1 MANNTPYTYGTSA
14 PKLYSAYNQS
24 AAAPKRNYD
33 DETRRR
39 SSRMPETPIKV
50 VPTRTPGSAPST
62 SAAPFAAPALVKV
75 AAIVAAM
82 FLVIGLGRITLDSA
96 TCAMAM
102 EASDIS
108 SQIEL
113 ARDGANTLEVEQST
127 LSNPTRIKEQAAA
140 LGMTVS
146 ETTTFIDISGDVVVT
161 DETGRLSLSG
171 SIDALN

>member
-1 MANNTPYTYGTSA
+1 MARNTPYTYGTSA
-14 PKLYSAYNQS
+14 HKLYSAYSSS
-24 AAAPKRNYD
+24 AAPRRNTD
-33 DETRRR
+33 RDSRRGAMGTPQ
-39 SSRMPETPIKV
+39 SPIKV
-50 VPTRTPGSAPST
+50 VPTRAPRSAPST
-62 SAAPFAAPALVKV
+62 AAAPSGLPVIAKAASL
-75 AAIVAAM
+75 VAAM

-108 SQIEL
+108 TQIEL
-113 ARDGANTLEVEQST
+113 ARDGSNTLEVEQST

-140 LGMTVS
+140 LGMTTS